1 MGLGPLIGDGGSGA
15 FGGDGVGG
23 VREPRM
29 PGTLGELYYRARTRR
44 RITT

>member
-23 VREPRM
+23 GSEPRIA
-29 PGTLGELYYRARTRR
+29 GILGERCYRARTRR